1 MIGDRHHDIVGA
13 LNNGFRAIGVTWGY
27 GTTEELRG
35 AGADCLAARPAELP
49 GLL

>member
-27 GTTEELRG
+27 GTADELRG
-35 AGADCLAARPAELP
+35 AGAECLAARPAELP